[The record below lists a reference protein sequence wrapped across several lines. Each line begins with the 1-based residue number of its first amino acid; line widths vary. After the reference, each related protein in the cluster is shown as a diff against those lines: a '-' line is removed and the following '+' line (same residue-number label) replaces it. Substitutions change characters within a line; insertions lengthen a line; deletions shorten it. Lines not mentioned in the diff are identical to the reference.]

1 MIYTRSKYLIISII
15 LLGITYAACS
25 QSPEQTKGRT
35 STLQQNTTPLHVDQ
49 RPVLKFDSAQLVQFF
64 IRYPNLTAYAQ
75 SVSVF
80 YSKRSYTFAW
90 FKDNGLVEQAALWSN
105 RLLNSG
111 TDGVNRS
118 FYYQQVLDSL
128 MDKERIKSATIKP
141 DLNLELLLSCL
152 YFQYSNVAWNGMD
165 DAASRSASWLIP
177 RKNIT
182 YDEYLDSILNTP
194 VNRPLPREPVYRQ
207 YELLKSQLKKYRG
220 LQKGGAW
227 TPIVTANEASK
238 PGDTSNLVLKV
249 KRRLFLLGDFEGDT
263 MRNLYDN
270 GLAVALK
277 RFQQRHGLKA
287 DGSLNASTVAEL
299 NVPVTRRI
307 QQIVVNMERSR
318 WLPLHVSGDYVAVNI
333 PEFKMHVYHA
343 DSLLWSCNAVV
354 GKMIHPTVQFYGD
367 IKYVV
372 FSPYWNVP
380 PGILRNEIMPGMK
393 KDPNYLA
400 KHNME
405 VTGHRNGTPVV
416 RQKPGRS
423 NSLGQVKFLFPNSY
437 NIYLH
442 DTPAKS
448 LFNESSRAFS
458 HGCIRISEPQKL
470 AAFLLKTKAEWDTS
484 KIHMAMQAGKEKS
497 VTLVKPVPVFIAYFT
512 AFVDRE
518 NRLNFRKDIYN
529 LDNKLAGMI
538 LSGDGNLK

>member
-1 MIYTRSKYLIISII
+1 MFYTRSKYLIVYLM
-15 LLGITYAACS
+15 LLGMNHSACS
-25 QSPEQTKGRT
+25 QSAEQNKGKT
-35 STLQQNTTPLHVDQ
+35 PTPKQNTTGVRVTPP
-49 RPVLKFDSAQLVQFF
+49 PVLKFDSTQLVQFF
-64 IRYPNLTAYAQ
+64 TRYPSLKPYAQ
-75 SVSVF
+75 NTTTF
-80 YSKRSYTFAW
+80 YSDRGYTFAW
-90 FKDNGLVEQAALWSN
+90 FKAEGLVEQAAFWSN
-105 RLLNSG
+105 RLSNSSA
-111 TDGVNRS
+111 DGVNKR
-118 FYYQQVLDSL
+118 FVYQHVLDSL
-128 MDKERIKSATIKP
+128 IDKQKIKSTTIEP
-141 DLNLELLLSCL
+141 DLNLELLLTCL
-152 YFQYSNVAWNGMD
+152 YFQYSNIAWNGMD

-220 LQKGGAW
+220 LLKGDAW
-227 TPIVTANEASK
+227 TLIVTANEASK

-263 MRNLYDN
+263 LGNLYDN

-277 RFQQRHGLKA
+277 CFQQRHGLKA

-299 NVPVTRRI
+299 NVPVTHRI

-333 PEFKMHVYHA
+333 PEFKLHVYHA

-354 GKMIHPTVQFYGD
+354 GKMIHPTVQFYGE

-380 PGILRNEIMPGMK
+380 PGILRNEIMPAMK

-405 VTGHRNGTPVV
+405 ITGYRNGTPVV

-470 AAFLLKTKAEWDTS
+470 SEFLLKNKAEWDTG
-484 KIHMAMQAGKEKS
+484 KIHLAMQAGKEKS
-497 VTLVKPVPVFIAYFT
+497 VTLGKPVPVFIAYFT